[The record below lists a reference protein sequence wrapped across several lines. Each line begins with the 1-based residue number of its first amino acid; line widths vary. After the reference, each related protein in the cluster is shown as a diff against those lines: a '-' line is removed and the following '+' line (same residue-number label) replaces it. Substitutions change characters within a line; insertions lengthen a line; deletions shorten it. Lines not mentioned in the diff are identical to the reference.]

1 MSKCLKS
8 RQEVLKFT
16 MAEGLAQ
23 DLQDQ
28 LKVSDSEVKCKY
40 ILWFKCPEG
49 ELEGPML
56 MIMLDTFFG
65 SYN

>member
-1 MSKCLKS
+1 
-8 RQEVLKFT
+8 

-40 ILWFKCPEG
+40 YGLNVHVFNG
-49 ELEGPML
+49 G
-56 MIMLDTFFG
+56 
-65 SYN
+65 

>member
-1 MSKCLKS
+1 
-8 RQEVLKFT
+8 

-40 ILWFKCPEG
+40 YGLNVPRGARGSVYDVDNVTHFLKLSLIFKNFS
-49 ELEGPML
+49 
-56 MIMLDTFFG
+56 I
-65 SYN
+65 